1 MDLITISSDK
11 ELLGK
16 IEKVCNSLSIKFTVY
31 GGEKNALEV
40 MSTVCSDSFNTII
53 LDDDF
58 LSNDSPQILAALLKV
73 NKKLKVIFLTSDSS
87 VERGRLICGIGVYY
101 YSIKPVEQSELFEAI
116 QSINKIRNQ
125 LIN

>member
-1 MDLITISSDK
+1 MEIITVSNDK
-11 ELLGK
+11 ELLD
-16 IEKVCNSLSIKFTVY
+16 KVDKVSKSLSIKSSVY
-31 GGEKNALEV
+31 SGERNALEI
-40 MSTVCSDSFNTII
+40 MSTIYSDNFQTVI

-58 LSNDSPQILAALLKV
+58 LSNDSPQILTALCKV

-116 QSINKIRNQ
+116 QSINKLRNE